1 MFLITKLFQWIILFK
16 MTCSLLWITESFFD
30 GQERKDFCKGLFMKI
45 YIFFSFSRK
54 LSSPKGKLQ
63 LQSRQ
68 PYFDNTAIILQGA
81 FAGHKSSLL
90 SRMVDWYL
98 QLTESLPSQ
107 SLVRDRLFIRGLGG
121 GLVQM
126 GWGSCLF
133 VHLKTGGCI
142 KFATHFWGA
151 IYFCTFQFLFQ
162 KKETTLKESTTSQLQ
177 YYLQLSKWW
186 LRSQW

>member
-1 MFLITKLFQWIILFK
+1 
-16 MTCSLLWITESFFD
+16 
-30 GQERKDFCKGLFMKI
+30 MKI

-142 KFATHFWGA
+142 KFATHF
-151 IYFCTFQFLFQ
+151 
-162 KKETTLKESTTSQLQ
+162 
-177 YYLQLSKWW
+177 
-186 LRSQW
+186 